1 METKTVTLHKTV
13 TEADTAARVGSGSL
27 PVLAT
32 PTLIA
37 WMEEAACA
45 CCADLLEPETT
56 SVGTEMNMHHT
67 ASSPVGMAVT
77 VTACLTAAEGRT
89 LTFRLTAA
97 DTAGPIGEAAH
108 TRAIVRTGRFMEKT
122 NAKLT
127 P

>member
-1 METKTVTLHKTV
+1 
-13 TEADTAARVGSGSL
+13 
-27 PVLAT
+27 
-32 PTLIA
+32 
-37 WMEEAACA
+37 MEEAACA

-56 SVGTEMNMHHT
+56 SVGTEMNMRHT
-67 ASSPVGMAVT
+67 AASPVGMAVT

-97 DTAGPIGEAAH
+97 DSAGPIGEAAH
-108 TRAIVRTGRFMEKT
+108 TRAIVRAGRFMEKT

>member
-1 METKTVTLHKTV
+1 MSVVVLPLPG
-13 TEADTAARVGSGSL
+13 TASSSTALSVHC
-27 PVLAT
+27 T
-32 PTLIA
+32 
-37 WMEEAACA
+37 ACA

-56 SVGTEMNMHHT
+56 SVGTEMNMRHT
-67 ASSPVGMAVT
+67 AASPVGMAVT

-89 LTFRLTAA
+89 LTFRLTAE

-108 TRAIVRTGRFMEKT
+108 TRAIVRAGRFMEKT